1 MLCKRMLVAAA
12 HTAFCDCC
20 EASVQH
26 IRDLTLMYGA
36 RQLLGMPFVACKNEM
51 LLSQSNLQTSTVQHK
66 LGCCSPAYA
75 GHANAESAEA
85 C

>member
-20 EASVQH
+20 EASVQR

-36 RQLLGMPFVACKNEM
+36 RQLLGMPFVACKLEM
-51 LLSQSNLQTSTVQHK
+51 LLSQSNLQTSTAQLTPDMPMLSQLK
-66 LGCCSPAYA
+66 LVDLPS
-75 GHANAESAEA
+75 ES
-85 C
+85 

>member
-20 EASVQH
+20 EASVQR

-36 RQLLGMPFVACKNEM
+36 RQLLGMPFVACKIEM
-51 LLSQSNLQTSTVQHK
+51 LLSQSNLQTSTVDMPMLSQLK
-66 LGCCSPAYA
+66 LVDLPA
-75 GHANAESAEA
+75 EL
-85 C
+85 